1 MPTKNVAVKL
11 DEGVY
16 AQVAILA
23 QLESTPDQPVSIPD
37 VIRQAVTEHLAGKR
51 HELAERANEVLAEI
65 DRKAAEQR
73 SQIEA
78 LFGNGSKPEAPS
90 QGRSQRRS
98 TEATA

>member
-1 MPTKNVAVKL
+1 MPTKNVALKL
-11 DEGVY
+11 DEGIY

-23 QLESTPDQPVSIPD
+23 QLESTEAESISIPD
-37 VIRQAVTEHLAGKR
+37 VIRRAVNEHLTLKR
-51 HELAERANEVLAEI
+51 VELAGRAKDVLAEL

-78 LFGNGSKPEAPS
+78 LFGNGREGGEQPK
-90 QGRSQRRS
+90 QRTNRR